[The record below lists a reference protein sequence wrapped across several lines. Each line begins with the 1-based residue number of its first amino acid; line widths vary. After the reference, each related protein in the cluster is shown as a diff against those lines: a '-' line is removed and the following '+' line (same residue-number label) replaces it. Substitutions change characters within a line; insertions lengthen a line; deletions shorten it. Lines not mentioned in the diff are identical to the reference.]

1 MLIAVDKPKEL
12 SSFDIVKR
20 LKHEFPWEKIGHS
33 WTLDPKATGLMIL
46 WIWKDTKKLNELI
59 GLDKKYEAVI
69 DFSKKSDTRDMGWRE
84 YYEELSVDCH
94 SSPSNDEVVN
104 KLKSLIPSYELL
116 LPNFS
121 AKKIEGK
128 RLYAMARKGKEIKEI
143 KKLMKVNDFE
153 ILDYD
158 FPVLKVRLDVGS
170 GTYIRSIAHW
180 LGEEFWVGGILTDL
194 RRISVG
200 KRELNEIEKSKGGE
214 VDYHMRGQVG
224 SFGWR
229 EVEI

>member
-1 MLIAVDKPKEL
+1 
-12 SSFDIVKR
+12 
-20 LKHEFPWEKIGHS
+20 
-33 WTLDPKATGLMIL
+33 
-46 WIWKDTKKLNELI
+46 
-59 GLDKKYEAVI
+59 
-69 DFSKKSDTRDMGWRE
+69 MGWRE

-180 LGEEFWVGGILTDL
+180 LGEEF
-194 RRISVG
+194 
-200 KRELNEIEKSKGGE
+200 
-214 VDYHMRGQVG
+214 
-224 SFGWR
+224 
-229 EVEI
+229 